1 MLSMSFHYIS
11 LLSTLIKRRD
21 PSFDARVHYRKG
33 QNVLH
38 NYICVHYRKGQNV
51 LHNYICVH
59 YRKGQNVLGLHN
71 YICVHYRKGQNV
83 LHNYIL
89 LSIVNPQS
97 TSADNILN
105 SNFKLF
111 YF

>member
-1 MLSMSFHYIS
+1 MLPMPFHYIS
-11 LLSTLIKRRD
+11 LSSTLIKRRG

-33 QNVLH
+33 QNV
-38 NYICVHYRKGQNV
+38 
-51 LHNYICVH
+51 
-59 YRKGQNVLGLHN
+59 LHN

-105 SNFKLF
+105 SNFK